1 MPIPELQK
9 QLVEQIQI
17 RICEESIPR
26 ILKCLESLSE
36 EDIWKRQN
44 QSSNSVGTLCLHIIG
59 NCRQWLLGNLIG
71 LDDNR
76 KRDEEFDLNNNHSKK
91 ALKQAFKML
100 ETDLLDNKHLFQ
112 SIDLTKTYKVQVFN
126 DNGVSIITHAIEH
139 FSYHTG
145 QIALLTK
152 LNKNED
158 LGFYAHLNL

>member
-1 MPIPELQK
+1 MSTTH
-9 QLVEQIQI
+9 QLLIEQIQI

-26 ILKCLESLSE
+26 ILKCLDSLSE
-36 EDIWKRQN
+36 EDIWKRPN
-44 QSSNSVGTLCLHIIG
+44 ESSNSVGTLCLHVIG

-71 LDDNR
+71 EIDNR
-76 KRDEEFDLNNNHSKK
+76 NRDSEFDLNNHHSKTE
-91 ALKQAFKML
+91 LIQAFKTL
-100 ETDLLDNKHLFQ
+100 EQDLINSKDKFLKA
-112 SIDLTKTYKVQVFN
+112 DLTKQFKVQVFN